1 MFCLSKVSRLFSGQ
15 IPMDGMVGF
24 YSPEKCSF
32 FFNHH
37 RSVFGVELRKTG
49 HPMKKVVTDMQVAVI
64 PNPKASGVCAALP
77 RVCRALEELGAQ
89 VLLPGD
95 IHRFPSAG
103 TDELLSRC
111 DVAVALG
118 GDGTI
123 IHAAKRAAIC
133 GRPVLGINCGR
144 LGFMAGLEG
153 DELDQLAALIHGN
166 YTIERRMLLD
176 IQLEAGDR
184 VTSFSALNE
193 AVVSRG
199 ALSRMI
205 ELEVRNQGE
214 RVSLYQADGVIVA
227 TPTGSTAYSLS
238 AGGPVIDPAL
248 RCLLLTPVCPHSLH
262 SRSYIFHEDA
272 VLSVTPHMAGDSQV
286 FLTVDG
292 EQAVPVGAEDR
303 ITLSRARAEACLIK
317 IKAQSFYDVL
327 NRKLMDR

>member
-1 MFCLSKVSRLFSGQ
+1 
-15 IPMDGMVGF
+15 
-24 YSPEKCSF
+24 
-32 FFNHH
+32 
-37 RSVFGVELRKTG
+37 
-49 HPMKKVVTDMQVAVI
+49 MQVAVI
-64 PNPKASGVCAALP
+64 PNRKASGVCAALP
-77 RVCRALEELGAQ
+77 RVCRALEGLGAR
-89 VLLPGD
+89 VLLPKD
-95 IHRFPSAG
+95 TTRFPSEE
-103 TDELLSRC
+103 TDEIIRNC
-111 DVAVALG
+111 DVTVALG

-123 IHAAKRAAIC
+123 IHTAKRAAIC

-153 DELDQLAALIHGN
+153 DELDQLNALIQQD
-166 YTIERRMLLD
+166 YTVERRMLLD
-176 IQLEAGDR
+176 IRLESKGT
-184 VTSFSALNE
+184 VTRYSALNE

-205 ELEVRNQGE
+205 ELEVQNQGE

-248 RCLLLTPVCPHSLH
+248 RGLLLTPICPHSLH

-272 VLSVTPHMAGDSQV
+272 ELSILPHAMSDSQV

-292 EQAVPVGAEDR
+292 EQAVPVGPEDR
-303 ITLSRARAEACLIK
+303 VILSRAQAEACLIK
-317 IKAQSFYDVL
+317 IKSQSFYDVL

>member
-1 MFCLSKVSRLFSGQ
+1 
-15 IPMDGMVGF
+15 
-24 YSPEKCSF
+24 
-32 FFNHH
+32 
-37 RSVFGVELRKTG
+37 
-49 HPMKKVVTDMQVAVI
+49 MQVAVI

-77 RVCRALEELGAQ
+77 RVCRALEELGAR

-95 IHRFPSAG
+95 ISRFPSAE
-103 TDELLSRC
+103 TDGIISQS
-111 DVAVALG
+111 DVTVALG

-123 IHAAKRAAIC
+123 IHTAKRAAIC

-153 DELDQLAALIHGN
+153 DELDQLSALIHRE

-176 IQLEAGDR
+176 IRLESKDGVAR
-184 VTSFSALNE
+184 FSALNE

-205 ELEVRNQGE
+205 ELEVKNRGE
-214 RVSLYQADGVIVA
+214 RVSVYQADGVIVA

-272 VLSVTPHMAGDSQV
+272 ELSILPRAMSDSQV

-292 EQAVPVGAEDR
+292 EQAVPVGPEDR
-303 ITLSRARAEACLIK
+303 VMLSRAEAEACLIK
-317 IKAQSFYDVL
+317 IKSQSFYDVL

>member
-1 MFCLSKVSRLFSGQ
+1 MR
-15 IPMDGMVGF
+15 
-24 YSPEKCSF
+24 
-32 FFNHH
+32 
-37 RSVFGVELRKTG
+37 
-49 HPMKKVVTDMQVAVI
+49 VAVI

-77 RVCRALEELGAQ
+77 RVCQALKKLGAQ
-89 VLLPGD
+89 VLLPSD
-95 IHRFPSAG
+95 IHGFPSQD
-103 TDELLSRC
+103 TDGIICQS
-111 DVAVALG
+111 DVTVALG

-123 IHAAKRAAIC
+123 IHTAKRAAVC

-153 DELDQLAALIHGN
+153 DELDQLAALIGGD
-166 YTIERRMLLD
+166 YTVERRMLLD
-176 IQLEAGDR
+176 IRLETGKG

-205 ELEVRNQGE
+205 ELEVQNQGE

-272 VLSVTPHMAGDSQV
+272 VLAVIPHMTGDGQM

-292 EQAVPVGAEDR
+292 EQAIPIGSDDR
-303 ITLSRARAEACLIK
+303 IILSRAKAEACLIK
-317 IKAQSFYDVL
+317 IKSQSFYDVL